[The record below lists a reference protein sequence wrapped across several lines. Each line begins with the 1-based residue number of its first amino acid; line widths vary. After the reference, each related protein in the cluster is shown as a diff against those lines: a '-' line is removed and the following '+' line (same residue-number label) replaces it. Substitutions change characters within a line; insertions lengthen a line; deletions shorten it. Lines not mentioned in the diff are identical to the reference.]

1 MVIGHL
7 RSACGNRLPAQD
19 RPSLIRPLSDSRCFE
34 CRMRDPP
41 TKPSRYCLKTCPH
54 WSDFAPTREC
64 QLTRRLQR
72 LIKGQRIPSA
82 YLQVFLSQPR
92 SPNRPST
99 SWQRPRELQDD
110 AENAEASAI
119 APGVHH
125 SHRMKSTNPKASK
138 TCANGYSR

>member
-1 MVIGHL
+1 MLVGHL
-7 RSACGNRLPAQD
+7 QSTRRNRLSAQD
-19 RPSLIRPLSDSRCFE
+19 RPSPVRPLNDKRCFE

-41 TKPSRYCLKTCPH
+41 MRPSRYYLKPCPLR
-54 WSDFAPTREC
+54 SDFAPTREC
-64 QLTRRLQR
+64 QLTRGLQG
-72 LIKGQRIPSA
+72 LINSQRIPSA

-99 SWQRPRELQDD
+99 SCQGPRKLQDN

-119 APGVHH
+119 APSAHR
-125 SHRMKSTNPKASK
+125 SHRMKSTNRKASR